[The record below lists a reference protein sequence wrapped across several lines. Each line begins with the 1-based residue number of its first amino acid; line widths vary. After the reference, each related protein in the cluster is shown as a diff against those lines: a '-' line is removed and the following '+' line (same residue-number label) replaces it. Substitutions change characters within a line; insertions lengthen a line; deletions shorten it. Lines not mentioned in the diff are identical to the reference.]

1 MVKFK
6 LVRTYSRE
14 TDNYPTWE
22 IIHIKSGQMVF
33 SLLGDDQ
40 VELAMSMADHFEAR
54 PELADSV
61 LRLNLKESNYA

>member
-6 LVRTYSRE
+6 LVRTYDRE
-14 TDNYPTWE
+14 NHNYPTWE

-40 VELAMSMADHFEAR
+40 AELAMSMADQFEAQ
-54 PELADSV
+54 PALADPV
-61 LRLNLKESNYA
+61 LSLNIKESDYA